1 MNAITKI
8 GEYIKSRCSNSEA
21 AKESTASGDENSDR
35 TPRVTNTKKRS
46 KWVAS
51 APTEELP
58 NKKPKVS
65 STIPP
70 NPSIIDLTEDSDD
83 QYSTSPPI
91 TKKEPTVKIEFP
103 PGSMV
108 KLRAITILNKRNRYD
123 HIEDFYAVVA
133 DPEKELPVHLE
144 LPPDKTCVYI
154 GVAGFK
160 EWVDKRRQNVITK
173 IVHNRDLTMIVRA
186 GRTLEGVPMGLTEK
200 MAKQFIW
207 TKQGWVMRPPR
218 YLCHGCGD
226 ADCILFNYNAASMD
240 IIDHVRDEG
249 GCRSNKQARFMCY
262 QRCIQE
268 RFPDLKDGERRPTG
282 YCFEQAVHNVFPSDS
297 YTGYRPEK
305 KRKTSR

>member
-1 MNAITKI
+1 MNALTKI
-8 GEYIKSRCSNSEA
+8 GDYIKSRCSKTEETKSDA
-21 AKESTASGDENSDR
+21 SSDAKSDQTPLAS
-35 TPRVTNTKKRS
+35 NTKKRTKMDTS
-46 KWVAS
+46 SVSNEQPPKKLKLSSTTA
-51 APTEELP
+51 
-58 NKKPKVS
+58 KKP
-65 STIPP
+65 T
-70 NPSIIDLTEDSDD
+70 IIDLTEDTEDETTPLTV
-83 QYSTSPPI
+83 TS
-91 TKKEPTVKIEFP
+91 KKDPVIKVEFP

-108 KLRAITILNKRNRYD
+108 KLKAKTILNKRNRYD
-123 HIEDFYAVVA
+123 EIDDFYAVVA
-133 DPEKELPVHLE
+133 DPDKELPVHLH
-144 LPPDKTCVYI
+144 LPADKTCVYI
-154 GVAGFK
+154 AVAGFK
-160 EWVDKRRQNVITK
+160 EWVDKTRQNVITK
-173 IVHNRDLTMIVRA
+173 IVYNSDLTMIVRA
-186 GRTLEGVPMGLTEK
+186 GQTLQGVPMELTEK

-297 YTGYRPEK
+297 YTGYRAAK